1 MTPSL
6 LALLQHPAEA
16 RRAFAAE
23 YASLLGT
30 QASGVV
36 VSALLSSDSCLSTL
50 LKRLSGDDKPASRS
64 HYARLIAC
72 CAEHQACDAAVLKK
86 ISDSGAVP
94 YLLRLLKEI
103 EGSDQ
108 KFRVV
113 YCLEVIPPTNS
124 VHLITLCVCVC
135 MMPQLLEFSQSV
147 LLIFIPVQ
155 ICISHLV
162 VAFTHSSDLPADLLC
177 PFSWMIYVAVM

>member
-1 MTPSL
+1 MLLCRSMTPSL

-23 YASLLGT
+23 HAGLLAT

-36 VSALLSSDSCLSTL
+36 VSALLSSDNCLSTL

-72 CAEHQACDAAVLKK
+72 CADHQACDAAALKK

-94 YLLRLLKEI
+94 CLLRLLSET

-108 KFRVV
+108 KFKVV
-113 YCLEVIPPTNS
+113 YCLEVVSATHS
-124 VHLITLCVCVC
+124 CASCHTLYARARACVCAC
-135 MMPQLLEFSQSV
+135 RRTS
-147 LLIFIPVQ
+147 
-155 ICISHLV
+155 
-162 VAFTHSSDLPADLLC
+162 
-177 PFSWMIYVAVM
+177 PF

>member
-1 MTPSL
+1 MLLCRSMTPSL

-16 RRAFAAE
+16 RRVFAAE
-23 YASLLGT
+23 YAGLLGT

-36 VSALLSSDSCLSTL
+36 VSALLSDDSCLSSL

-72 CAEHQACDAAVLKK
+72 CADHQACDAAVLKK

-94 YLLRLLKEI
+94 YLLRLLRET

-108 KFRVV
+108 KLKVV
-113 YCLEVIPPTNS
+113 YCLEVSSP
-124 VHLITLCVCVC
+124 VHSCAFHHAVLCVC
-135 MMPQLLEFSQSV
+135 M
-147 LLIFIPVQ
+147 
-155 ICISHLV
+155 H
-162 VAFTHSSDLPADLLC
+162 ATA
-177 PFSWMIYVAVM
+177 